1 VVGVGFGSGGHAGV
15 AAAGGWAPCVA
26 AGGRAGAVY
35 TLLLIVVEINIS
47 WFTYVYKY
55 EYLYTITS
63 SILDYKT
70 VYFWIYIW
78 LDI

>member
-1 VVGVGFGSGGHAGV
+1 VRVVGERFGSGGHAGV

-47 WFTYVYKY
+47 
-55 EYLYTITS
+55 
-63 SILDYKT
+63 
-70 VYFWIYIW
+70 
-78 LDI
+78 